1 MAYPYYAPYARPMG
15 YYNPSIPQDNQNMQN
30 GQQFQQIPIQQQM
43 PMQQPIQQMAMQTP
57 IQTMPMAQP
66 SDDRIWVQG
75 EAGAKAY
82 FVAANAT
89 VVLWDTESPT
99 LYIKSADA
107 TGKPLDMDIIDL
119 SRRSKNIATM
129 PQNPPTEHKCTCGDK
144 FVLKKDFQALQSE
157 FEALRSEW
165 EVLKEKPKAKTAKKA
180 VEEVENE

>member
-15 YYNPSIPQDNQNMQN
+15 YYNPSIPQENPNIQS
-30 GQQFQQIPIQQQM
+30 GQQFQQMPVQQQM
-43 PMQQPIQQMAMQTP
+43 PMQTPIQQMPVVQ
-57 IQTMPMAQP
+57 QMPTIQP

-89 VVLWDTESPT
+89 VVLWDTESST
-99 LYIKSADA
+99 IYIKSADA

-119 SRRSKNIATM
+119 SRRAKNIPTM
-129 PQNPPTEHKCTCGDK
+129 PQNSPTEHKCTCGDK
-144 FVLKKDFQALQSE
+144 FVLKKDFKALQSE

>member
-15 YYNPSIPQDNQNMQN
+15 YYNPSIPQDNQNIQN

-43 PMQQPIQQMAMQTP
+43 PMQQPIQQIATQTP

-99 LYIKSADA
+99 IYIKSADA

-144 FVLKKDFQALQSE
+144 FVLKKDFEDLESE
-157 FEALRSEW
+157 ISALRDELN
-165 EVLKEKPKAKTAKKA
+165 EIKAKPKTKSTKKSI
-180 VEEVENE
+180 EEIENE